1 MTLFSL
7 VDSGMVGT
15 LIVIYLGGWWPV
27 TLAAYAAGKRLR
39 DPHAPAKYP
48 VMVSLVAG
56 ALWPLLVVGLI
67 ELSSARVFTDAGQ
80 HHNWHRRLRV
90 AAAADQGWCG
100 MAALSTRGW

>member
-1 MTLFSL
+1 MVHSARAVPIDHRMTLFSL
-7 VDSGMVGT
+7 VDSCLVGT
-15 LIVIYLGGWWPV
+15 LIVIYLGGWLPV

-67 ELSSARVFTDAGQ
+67 ELSSAMVFTDAPANTTNGIG
-80 HHNWHRRLRV
+80 V
-90 AAAADQGWCG
+90 FA
-100 MAALSTRGW
+100 